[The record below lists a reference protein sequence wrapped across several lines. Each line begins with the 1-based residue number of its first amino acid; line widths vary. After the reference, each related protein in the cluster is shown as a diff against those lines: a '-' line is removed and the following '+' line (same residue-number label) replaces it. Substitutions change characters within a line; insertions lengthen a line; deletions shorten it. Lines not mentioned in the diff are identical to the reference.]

1 MVKIRF
7 IEHDGTEHL
16 VEGEVGNS
24 LMQTARDNLVH
35 GIIGDCGGNCSC
47 ATCHGYVDP
56 AWFDRLPP
64 RSEDESVMLDLEK
77 GTFFGLDPVGTRVW
91 QMLAEGKAP
100 AEIPG
105 ALAEEFDAPRE
116 RIEEDVIRL
125 LGELLAQGLLIRD

>member
-1 MVKIRF
+1 MTMPDRVRIP
-7 IEHDGTEHL
+7 EH
-16 VEGEVGNS
+16 VMRREVG
-24 LMQTARDNLVH
+24 
-35 GIIGDCGGNCSC
+35 
-47 ATCHGYVDP
+47 
-56 AWFDRLPP
+56 
-64 RSEDESVMLDLEK
+64 DESVMLDLEK
-77 GTFFGLDPVGTRVW
+77 GTYFGLDPVGTRVW